1 MINNDCKL
9 LINLNQLVR
18 DRPNGQDLDTEHVDQ
33 IANDLRRNM
42 NFDSFYEQADVA
54 ITDYCDDVGIDLKE
68 QKEGWISE
76 IGNIL
81 TGDLQEYKLQY
92 ILIKVRPNLMDE
104 EHPHINDL
112 YEDMDR
118 LNALYEELMWP
129 NDVALDFTADY
140 ENNRIII
147 SLKDDSK

>member
-18 DRPNGQDLDTEHVDQ
+18 DRPNGQDLDSEHVDQ

-68 QKEGWISE
+68 QKEGLILE

-81 TGDLQEYKLQY
+81 TGNLQE
-92 ILIKVRPNLMDE
+92 
-104 EHPHINDL
+104 
-112 YEDMDR
+112 
-118 LNALYEELMWP
+118 
-129 NDVALDFTADY
+129 
-140 ENNRIII
+140 
-147 SLKDDSK
+147 

>member
-54 ITDYCDDVGIDLKE
+54 IIDYCDDVGIDLKE
-68 QKEGWISE
+68 QKEQPFGFVIHE
-76 IGNIL
+76 G
-81 TGDLQEYKLQY
+81 GK
-92 ILIKVRPNLMDE
+92 K
-104 EHPHINDL
+104 
-112 YEDMDR
+112 
-118 LNALYEELMWP
+118 
-129 NDVALDFTADY
+129 
-140 ENNRIII
+140 
-147 SLKDDSK
+147 

>member
-54 ITDYCDDVGIDLKE
+54 ITDYCDDVGIDLK
-68 QKEGWISE
+68 KTLHNPLG
-76 IGNIL
+76 L
-81 TGDLQEYKLQY
+81 
-92 ILIKVRPNLMDE
+92 
-104 EHPHINDL
+104 
-112 YEDMDR
+112 
-118 LNALYEELMWP
+118 
-129 NDVALDFTADY
+129 
-140 ENNRIII
+140 
-147 SLKDDSK
+147 